1 MKKHLNVKKIAI
13 TMMAAAIVMTG
24 FGGAS
29 GGMQGPSVAYAA
41 SVPAQ
46 PGAMTKAVV
55 TIDGKAV
62 NWIGQP
68 FVQNGTT
75 MVPLREASVSLGGSI
90 AWNQAV
96 QTVTI
101 RLNGDVITQRSGDSF
116 FLVNGV
122 RFNISGPSRVVKG
135 SLMVP
140 LRGLMEAMKASLQLS
155 QTAGTTSIT
164 ITTDKVTV
172 IPKAFG
178 ELDSY
183 LKLNSYSGMALVAKD
198 GKVLMRKGYGLAGE
212 GKLNRPDMK
221 TRIASITKSFTAAS
235 IMQLIEAGKL
245 SLDDPI
251 SKLVSGIP
259 SGDKITIHMLLSHT
273 SGLPSEFT
281 RKDGTT
287 IEQTVNE
294 IRTKKLDFEPGTDYK
309 YSNCGYVLLAYVVE
323 KLSGMSYADYVQT
336 NMLQA
341 AGMTH
346 SGTATA
352 KTPTNDGYVL
362 SKGAWVKAPYYVSQS
377 GTGTLYSTVDD
388 LVKWD
393 SLLHSGSLLSDS
405 SLEAMYT
412 PHSQKGYGYGWIVR
426 ETPEGKTVFHNGSG
440 SGFSTGMS
448 RNLENGVTVILL
460 GNHAGI
466 DTALMM
472 EKLQTLAASAIRV

>member
-1 MKKHLNVKKIAI
+1 MNRNMNVKKIAV
-13 TMMAAAIVMTG
+13 TMMAAVVLAG
-24 FGGAS
+24 SGGAA
-29 GGMQGPSVAYAA
+29 GGLQEVSVANAA
-41 SVPAQ
+41 SAAVQA
-46 PGAMTKAVV
+46 GAMTKAVV
-55 TIDGKAV
+55 TIDGKTA
-62 NWIGQP
+62 NWVGQP

-75 MVPLREASVSLGGSI
+75 MVPLREAAVSLGGSI
-90 AWNQAV
+90 SWDQAS

-116 FLVNGV
+116 FLVNGN
-122 RFNISGPSRVVKG
+122 RFGISGPSRVVNG

-140 LRGLMEAMKASLQLS
+140 LRGLMEAMRASLQLS
-155 QTAGTTSIT
+155 QSGGTTSIT
-164 ITTDKVTV
+164 IITDKVTLL
-172 IPKAFG
+172 PKAFG
-178 ELDSY
+178 NVDSY
-183 LKLNSYSGMALVAKD
+183 LKTSSYSGMALVAKD
-198 GKVLMRKGYGLAGE
+198 GKVLMRKGYGIAGE

-251 SKLVSGIP
+251 SKVASGIP
-259 SGDKITIHMLLSHT
+259 GGDKITIHMLLSHT

-294 IRTKKLDFEPGTDYK
+294 IRTKKLEFEPGSAYK

-336 NMLQA
+336 NMLKA
-341 AGMTH
+341 AGMTN

-352 KTPTNDGYVL
+352 KTPTNDGYLL

-393 SLLHSGSLLSDS
+393 SLLRSGNLLDDS

-412 PHSQKGYGYGWIVR
+412 PHSEKGYGYGWIVR
-426 ETPEGKTVFHNGSG
+426 DTAEGKTVFHNGSG

-448 RNLENGVTVILL
+448 RNLDNGVTVILL

-472 EKLQTLAASAIRV
+472 EKLQTLAASAI